1 MSKELLE
8 LIKKDRELKTSSLKY
23 AGRKYYTYNPIM
35 NLMED
40 DYEYYIKDNM
50 QYKVKNNKKNEIYI
64 NYFKML
70 VTQKIDYLLSKKPSY
85 DEQFDNQ
92 GFNIFTMLDTMILN
106 SSLDSRSWLHV
117 YISNN
122 KYQYI
127 VVKDMEIIPY
137 YSPDGKILNRII
149 RYYNEIDTLDKK
161 ETLHIEDWTLEG
173 VKRYAYKNN
182 TILDESI
189 DSHYVLNEYTG
200 NQLEQS
206 VESNFPMIPFI
217 PLWNNKDHTSDL
229 YDIHCLIVA
238 YNSIAT
244 GFIDNIKKFQEALM
258 ILRGY
263 IGDKESIKKIMREMQ
278 ESKGI
283 SVDKDGDAGYITVD
297 IPVEARQVLMDILRD
312 VIFLLG
318 RGVDPSKL
326 AEGTNITNTVIKSR
340 YIQLNFK
347 GADCIKRVIEF
358 YDKFIEF
365 MNMVTPYTF
374 NNDLE
379 FNISML
385 INESDVIDNCLK
397 SQNMISQETIL
408 KNHPWVEDP
417 KEELKKVNEEEK
429 ERQKMYDDSL
439 FNMNDKNK
447 NKNPTD
453 NNK

>member
-1 MSKELLE
+1 MLKELLE
-8 LIKKDRELKTSSLKY
+8 IINHDRELKTSSLKY
-23 AGRKYYTYNPIM
+23 AGRKYYNYNPIM
-35 NLMED
+35 NLIDD
-40 DYEYYIKDNM
+40 DYEYYIKDNK
-50 QYKVKNNKKNEIYI
+50 QYKVKNDKKNEIYI
-64 NYFKML
+64 NYFKMM

-85 DEQFDNQ
+85 DKQFDNQ
-92 GFNIFTMLDTMILN
+92 GFNVFTMLDTLILN

-161 ETLHIEDWTLEG
+161 EILHIEDWTLSG

-182 TILDESI
+182 LIIDESI
-189 DSHYVLNEYTG
+189 DSHYILNEYTG

-229 YDIHCLIVA
+229 YDIHCIIVA

-263 IGDKESIKKIMREMQ
+263 VGDKESIKKIMREMR

-297 IPVEARQVLMDILRD
+297 IPVEARQVIMDILRD

-347 GADCIKRVIEF
+347 GADCIKRIIEF

-385 INESDVIDNCLK
+385 INESDIIDNCLK
-397 SQNMISQETIL
+397 SQNMVSTETIL

-447 NKNPTD
+447 NKNLND

>member
-8 LIKKDRELKTSSLKY
+8 LIKQDKELKTGSLKY

-50 QYKVKNNKKNEIYI
+50 QYKVKNDKKNEIYI

-85 DEQFDNQ
+85 DKQFDNQ
-92 GFNIFTMLDTMILN
+92 GFNVFTMLDTMILN

-149 RYYNEIDTLDKK
+149 RYYNEIDKLDKK
-161 ETLHIEDWTLEG
+161 EILHIEDWSLDG

-200 NQLEQS
+200 DQLEQS
-206 VESNFPMIPFI
+206 VFSNFPMIPFI

-238 YNSIAT
+238 YNSIAS

-397 SQNMISQETIL
+397 SQNMVSQETIL

-429 ERQKMYDDSL
+429 ERQKLYDDSL

-447 NKNPTD
+447 NKNKND

>member
-8 LIKKDRELKTSSLKY
+8 LIKQDKELKTGSLKY

-85 DEQFDNQ
+85 DKQFDNQ
-92 GFNIFTMLDTMILN
+92 GFNVFTMLDTMILN

-149 RYYNEIDTLDKK
+149 RYYNESDKLDKK
-161 ETLHIEDWTLEG
+161 EILHIEDWSLDG

-200 NQLEQS
+200 DQLEQS
-206 VESNFPMIPFI
+206 VFSNFPMIPFI

-244 GFIDNIKKFQEALM
+244 GFIDNIKKFQEALL

-397 SQNMISQETIL
+397 SQNMVSQETIL

-429 ERQKMYDDSL
+429 ERQKLYDDSL

-447 NKNPTD
+447 NKNIND

>member
-8 LIKKDRELKTSSLKY
+8 LIKQDKELKTGSLKY

-92 GFNIFTMLDTMILN
+92 GFNVFTMLDTMILN

-149 RYYNEIDTLDKK
+149 RYYNEIDKLDKK
-161 ETLHIEDWTLEG
+161 EILHIEDWSLDG

-200 NQLEQS
+200 DQLEQS
-206 VESNFPMIPFI
+206 VFSNFPMIPFI

-397 SQNMISQETIL
+397 SQNMVSQETIL

-429 ERQKMYDDSL
+429 ERQKLYDDSL

-447 NKNPTD
+447 NKNKND

>member
-8 LIKKDRELKTSSLKY
+8 LIKQDKELKTGSLKY

-50 QYKVKNNKKNEIYI
+50 QYKVKNDKKNEIYI

-92 GFNIFTMLDTMILN
+92 GFNVFTMLDTMILN

-149 RYYNEIDTLDKK
+149 RYYNEIDKLDKK
-161 ETLHIEDWTLEG
+161 EILHIEDWSLFG

-200 NQLEQS
+200 DQLEQS
-206 VESNFPMIPFI
+206 VFSNFPMIPFI

-283 SVDKDGDAGYITVD
+283 FVDKDGDAGYITVD

-397 SQNMISQETIL
+397 SQNMVSQETIL

-429 ERQKMYDDSL
+429 ERQKLYDDSL

-447 NKNPTD
+447 NKNIND

>member
-8 LIKKDRELKTSSLKY
+8 LIKQDKELKTGSLKY

-85 DEQFDNQ
+85 DKQFDNQ
-92 GFNIFTMLDTMILN
+92 GFNVFTMLDTMILN

-149 RYYNEIDTLDKK
+149 RYYNEIDKLDKK
-161 ETLHIEDWTLEG
+161 EILHIEDWTLDG

-200 NQLEQS
+200 DQLEQS
-206 VESNFPMIPFI
+206 VFSNFPMIPFI

-385 INESDVIDNCLK
+385 INESDVIENCLK
-397 SQNMISQETIL
+397 SQNMVSQETIL

-429 ERQKMYDDSL
+429 ERQKLYDDSL
-439 FNMNDKNK
+439 FNINDKNK
-447 NKNPTD
+447 NKNKND